1 MSKSTRSD
9 NVDLVPA
16 DRQAGAAYD
25 RDFYSW
31 SLEQARLVREGN
43 WDAVD
48 RVNIAEEI
56 EIVGTRAVQQAG
68 KRISSAVAALAEMG
82 PSADQAVAQLDY
94 FRLERSDWKSRTFLP
109 TIRT

>member
-43 WDAVD
+43 WDAVVLTD
-48 RVNIAEEI
+48 NPGLKPRIAEAIARAYRKARIEAAKETGLDEAVFPETCGYSHD
-56 EIVGTRAVQQAG
+56 EIVSRAL
-68 KRISSAVAALAEMG
+68 SM
-82 PSADQAVAQLDY
+82 P
-94 FRLERSDWKSRTFLP
+94 
-109 TIRT
+109 